1 MKLPLYFISDNHFF
15 LENNTLE
22 ANRRNKLFNLFNYI
36 KKTGGTLIIGGD
48 FFDFWLQ
55 SRTGPPNYYNDILE
69 ELEQLYLNNI
79 TIHYVMGNHDY
90 WDLGFFKKKFGAN
103 VYKTDFLLKIG
114 EKKILV
120 THGDGVLK
128 HDYMYRFMRKIIRS
142 KLFIFFVR
150 LIPISIMLISD
161 LILGYSINL
170 AVYISFMIMV
180 CCGFFLQQNQNGLRI
195 INITIL
201 GSLIFFIVTNL
212 SVFLTSSLYP
222 KSIIGLLECYTLAI
236 PFFLNTIIGNIIYS
250 LIMFY
255 GFNAIKSKI
264 LIKTQ

>member
-1 MKLPLYFISDNHFF
+1 MKLPLYFISDNHFL

-69 ELEQLYLNNI
+69 ELEQLYLNKI

-90 WDLGFFKKKFGAN
+90 WDFGFFKKKFGAN

-150 LIPISIMLISD
+150 LIPISIMTIIAKKISSTKYKFD
-161 LILGYSINL
+161 KKQYLNQKFQDELKSFAFQNMKNNNIDVLLMGHYHQTGIYDNGDKKFIHLGDWINQYT
-170 AVYISFMIMV
+170 V
-180 CCGFFLQQNQNGLRI
+180 
-195 INITIL
+195 TIL
-201 GSLIFFIVTNL
+201 DEKGMWNQKKWDIN
-212 SVFLTSSLYP
+212 
-222 KSIIGLLECYTLAI
+222 K
-236 PFFLNTIIGNIIYS
+236 
-250 LIMFY
+250 
-255 GFNAIKSKI
+255 
-264 LIKTQ
+264 